1 MAIDLGRLLLEAGP
15 LEPGAFFIQKCIFI
29 EEGKNI
35 NNGERCEN
43 LSYGGVGVVLGT
55 PYEGETWELRV
66 KSQNSDFELTV
77 SELQKWGHVVSV
89 VPHFFIDF
97 IQIKQIGV
105 NGGTLGPPDLQ
116 LDPTP
121 MTMWFG
127 RSIYQLFKT
136 LREWSFM
143 VDEPFNSDHPMAIYS
158 KMAYDVLGIPQNI
171 LQEIDAMPDMH
182 LAKFLKGQDD
192 YKIIPPHPVISQEFK
207 QWILD
212 TCAKYPDLSFEE
224 RLEKGLQ
231 GE

>member
-1 MAIDLGRLLLEAGP
+1 MILGRDRLLLEAQP
-15 LEPGAFFIQKCIFI
+15 LEPGVFFIQKCIFM
-29 EEGKNI
+29 EEGKNV
-35 NNGERCEN
+35 NRAGRCEN
-43 LSYGGVGVVLGT
+43 LTYGGISVAMGT
-55 PYEGETWELRV
+55 KYENETWESGW
-66 KSQNSDFELTV
+66 KSDYDDFELQV
-77 SELQKWGHVVSV
+77 SGIEKWCHVFSV
-89 VPHFFIDF
+89 VPDFFIDY
-97 IQIKQIGV
+97 IQIKYITVDGSH
-105 NGGTLGPPDLQ
+105 GTLDLEKRA
-116 LDPTP
+116 LP
-121 MTMWFG
+121 MAMWLG

-158 KMAYDVLGIPQNI
+158 KMAYDALDIPQNI